1 MASDD
6 RKGFTNEDYIEKFIQ
21 YLNEKREPVPLR
33 HLRNILVHSIE
44 HRDDDIEYREVES
57 LRRSIMRKVRG
68 DPRFV
73 FTGTTRDR
81 YVALNENTGER
92 EANLKDADVLVR
104 EFIKHTSKS
113 GANEFREIQL
123 FRDASGHSQPINWD
137 AASHVLAASG
147 VVTQQGETIEWT
159 HNAFF
164 GFEPIRKRSSA
175 LSLPHRTWDAVQEIQ
190 QLFFDADMYRPIQKT
205 DDPANAI
212 LELALSRRMP
222 FNKSEIVE
230 IALEHL
236 RSQLQH
242 IIYNEH

>member
-1 MASDD
+1 MAGDD
-6 RKGFTNEDYIEKFIQ
+6 NKGFTNEDYIEKFIQ
-21 YLNEKREPVPLR
+21 YLNEKGEPVPLR
-33 HLRNILVHSIE
+33 HLRNLLVHSF
-44 HRDDDIEYREVES
+44 EYRGHDVEYRDVES

-81 YVALNENTGER
+81 YVALNENTGVR
-92 EANLKDADVLVR
+92 EANIKDADVLVR

-113 GANEFREIQL
+113 GVNEFREIQFL
-123 FRDASGHSQPINWD
+123 KNTSEQSQLINWD

-147 VVTQQGETIEWT
+147 VVTQRGETIEWT

-164 GFEPIRKRSSA
+164 GFEPVRKRSSA
-175 LSLPHRTWDAVQEIQ
+175 LSLPHRTWDAVHEIQ
-190 QLFFDADMYRPIQKT
+190 KLFFDANMQRPIQKV